1 MEISCRKGLCP
12 LVLFFLGNVC
22 APIPLPG
29 QSVDA
34 VAAMAYLAGGSGAE
48 ELSEEEIERFE
59 TFLSRPLELNR
70 ASRGRLLA
78 SGLLTQYQVASLQD
92 YRFRSGDVLSVT
104 ELSLVDG
111 FGADFA
117 RALAPFVSFRSDNL
131 PGALPRDSLEWH
143 HYLLLRGASRSAGSP
158 EKETAWNYGFK
169 YRLDAG
175 ERFEAALAARSVFD
189 GAPWPPSSWSLNMV
203 WQGGRGK
210 VILGDFNTRF
220 GQGLA
225 LWSGMVMA
233 GFSSSYSFVRRPS
246 GLSPSWSYSGQGT
259 HRGVAADFGFGRFV
273 LSTFL
278 SFPGLRD
285 RWEQRKDADLSLL
298 PGGNLAWY
306 GRNGQISFTGFG
318 RRSVS
323 GRRLLTGKVSLDARY
338 NFKGIDFFG
347 EGAWDFAG
355 DTGAGVAGISFPA
368 WNEFRAF
375 GVLRLYPSAFTAEYA
390 GGVRS
395 RSKTSDEYGVA
406 LGLERGPA
414 VLTADFSGKPSDPER
429 IQGKFLLKWPLQLFP
444 TAVLTFRATER
455 IRPSEWLRYRTD
467 LRMDLDWFSGGLDA
481 RYGMQ
486 TSEGW
491 TARWRAECL
500 VCRSVGLLSY
510 LEGGCRRDAW
520 SAYLRCTAFRIDHW
534 DDRIYSYERN
544 APGNYTVPAYYGRG
558 MCCSAVAG
566 WTIGVTRD
574 WKTLRLYFRASTIR
588 YAGGKENKPGRTEL
602 LFQMIGD
609 W

>member
-1 MEISCRKGLCP
+1 
-12 LVLFFLGNVC
+12 
-22 APIPLPG
+22 
-29 QSVDA
+29 
-34 VAAMAYLAGGSGAE
+34 
-48 ELSEEEIERFE
+48 
-59 TFLSRPLELNR
+59 
-70 ASRGRLLA
+70 
-78 SGLLTQYQVASLQD
+78 
-92 YRFRSGDVLSVT
+92 
-104 ELSLVDG
+104 
-111 FGADFA
+111 
-117 RALAPFVSFRSDNL
+117 
-131 PGALPRDSLEWH
+131 
-143 HYLLLRGASRSAGSP
+143 
-158 EKETAWNYGFK
+158 
-169 YRLDAG
+169 
-175 ERFEAALAARSVFD
+175 
-189 GAPWPPSSWSLNMV
+189 
-203 WQGGRGK
+203 
-210 VILGDFNTRF
+210 
-220 GQGLA
+220 
-225 LWSGMVMA
+225 MVMA
-233 GFSSSYSFVRRPS
+233 GFSSSYSFVRRSS

-467 LRMDLDWFSGGLDA
+467 LRMDLVQQGTGCPLRDEPLKGGPPA
-481 RYGMQ
+481 GAQ
-486 TSEGW
+486 SPG
-491 TARWRAECL
+491 
-500 VCRSVGLLSY
+500 VRSVGLLSY
-510 LEGGCRRDAW
+510 LEGLQARCLERLSPVHGLPDRPLGRPDLFLTERQEIMVPLVRKNMLFGGGGLEDPLTGIGDA
-520 SAYLRCTAFRIDHW
+520 
-534 DDRIYSYERN
+534 
-544 APGNYTVPAYYGRG
+544 PA
-558 MCCSAVAG
+558 
-566 WTIGVTRD
+566 
-574 WKTLRLYFRASTIR
+574 LLRASTISTP
-588 YAGGKENKPGRTEL
+588 AEKTSSRTGY
-602 LFQMIGD
+602 ISDDRD